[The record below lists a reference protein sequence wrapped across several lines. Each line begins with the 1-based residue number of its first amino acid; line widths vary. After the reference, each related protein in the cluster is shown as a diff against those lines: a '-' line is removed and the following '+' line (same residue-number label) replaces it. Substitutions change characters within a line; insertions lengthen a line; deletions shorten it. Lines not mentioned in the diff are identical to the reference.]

1 MHGEPSVISWSL
13 RARRGEHGFN
23 KIFSKYGVFVRSL
36 IRTTQK
42 WEGGPERIIGGKDF
56 FCIYN

>member
-1 MHGEPSVISWSL
+1 MHGEPIVISWSL
-13 RARRGEHGFN
+13 RARRGEHGF
-23 KIFSKYGVFVRSL
+23 KIFGKYGVFVRSL

-56 FCIYN
+56 FLHI